1 MRRKRRRRWRR
12 RRSMSRLRGLV
23 NFITC
28 DPGWQ
33 SQWIIARE
41 PSANSSLTNTL
52 QILYKYTNNLQI
64 FYKDT
69 NTLQTHTN
77 RQTPTHTILAQPGMF
92 ASPCLHQV
100 FTCARPSTSR
110 EHQLHRNPTKIGP
123 ESGVLHFCSGEYTIT
138 HNMGWYRYVRIFL

>member
-1 MRRKRRRRWRR
+1 
-12 RRSMSRLRGLV
+12 MSRLRGLV

-64 FYKDT
+64 SYKYT
-69 NTLQTHTN
+69 NTLQIHKYTTN
-77 RQTPTHTILAQPGMF
+77 TQEMIRQT
-92 ASPCLHQV
+92 
-100 FTCARPSTSR
+100 
-110 EHQLHRNPTKIGP
+110 
-123 ESGVLHFCSGEYTIT
+123 
-138 HNMGWYRYVRIFL
+138 